1 MLRPIRP
8 FSASA
13 NLRAFLLCPLFFRF
27 APLLIVSVSRFIL
40 CRPAFFSAFPLFFPR
55 VPFPAAHFPFA
66 SALAPPLCGLPFACR
81 SQCLAVPLCDSL
93 RRNFAPALSLG
104 GFSFALS
111 QRFPLAVS
119 YALRPSA
126 FPRRFL
132 SRSAPALP
140 LGGFS
145 RASTQ
150 RFSSRERLHAHAPA
164 WKFFSKI
171 PLGIF
176 ELRRFFPRLR
186 RFVLCCQRQPASPK
200 RSAATADRRF
210 CGMKGV
216 HTYDPYRSDDRLCI
230 PGRCRAF
237 C

>member
-93 RRNFAPALSLG
+93 HRNSAPALSLG
-104 GFSFALS
+104 GFSCAPS
-111 QRFPLAVS
+111 QCFPLAVS
-119 YALRPSA
+119 LALRPSA
-126 FPRRFL
+126 FPWRFL
-132 SRSAPALP
+132 LRFVSVLF

-145 RASTQ
+145 RAPPQCFLLAVSLAL
-150 RFSSRERLHAHAPA
+150 RSSAFLLANLFTH
-164 WKFFSKI
+164 I
-171 PLGIF
+171 
-176 ELRRFFPRLR
+176 RLR
-186 RFVLCCQRQPASPK
+186 GNFFQKSL
-200 RSAATADRRF
+200 
-210 CGMKGV
+210 
-216 HTYDPYRSDDRLCI
+216 
-230 PGRCRAF
+230 
-237 C
+237 

>member
-13 NLRAFLLCPLFFRF
+13 NLRAFPLCPLFFRF

-93 RRNFAPALSLG
+93 HRN
-104 GFSFALS
+104 
-111 QRFPLAVS
+111 
-119 YALRPSA
+119 
-126 FPRRFL
+126 
-132 SRSAPALP
+132 SAPALP

-230 PGRCRAF
+230 PGHCRAF

>member
-13 NLRAFLLCPLFFRF
+13 NLRVFPLCPLFFYF

-66 SALAPPLCGLPFACR
+66 SALAPPLCGLPFAFR
-81 SQCLAVPLCDSL
+81 SRRLAVPLCDSL
-93 RRNFAPALSLG
+93 RRNFAPAL
-104 GFSFALS
+104 
-111 QRFPLAVS
+111 
-119 YALRPSA
+119 PS
-126 FPRRFL
+126 
-132 SRSAPALP
+132 
-140 LGGFS
+140 GGFS
-145 RASTQ
+145 RAPSQ
-150 RFSSRERLHAHAPA
+150 RFPSREPLHAHAPA

-176 ELRRFFPRLR
+176 ELWRFSPRHR

-200 RSAATADRRF
+200 RSAATADRRL

-216 HTYDPYRSDDRLCI
+216 HT
-230 PGRCRAF
+230 
-237 C
+237 

>member
-8 FSASA
+8 FSTSA
-13 NLRAFLLCPLFFRF
+13 NLRAFPLCTLFFRF

-66 SALAPPLCGLPFACR
+66 SALAPPLCGLPFAFR
-81 SQCLAVPLCDSL
+81 SRRLAVRAL
-93 RRNFAPALSLG
+93 RFAP
-104 GFSFALS
+104 S
-111 QRFPLAVS
+111 QLRPSAFPLAVS
-119 YALRPSA
+119 YVLRPSA
-126 FPRRFL
+126 SLWRFL
-132 SRSAPALP
+132 SLRPNAFPWRFLTRFVPVLP
-140 LGGFS
+140 SGGFS
-145 RASTQ
+145 RAPSQ
-150 RFSSRERLHAHAPA
+150 RFPSREPLYAHTPA

-176 ELRRFFPRLR
+176 ELWRFSPRLR

-200 RSAATADRRF
+200 RSAATADRRL

-216 HTYDPYRSDDRLCI
+216 HT
-230 PGRCRAF
+230 
-237 C
+237 